1 MLFRC
6 GSEQTV
12 TQSRICAD
20 AHFRL
25 GGSAVF
31 QRKRAAPVFVTGWKP
46 RESLSAP
53 VAETIP
59 MATAVHKITL
69 SSSRDIPFNKLVLSQ
84 SNVRRVKAGVSI
96 EELAQDIAR
105 RTLLQGLNVRPVLDA
120 EGAETGMFEVPAGGR
135 RYRAL
140 ELLVK
145 QKRLAKTAP
154 VPCVVRDPSVDISAE
169 EDSLA
174 ENVQRAP
181 LHPLDQFRAF
191 QALREKGQ
199 SEEDIAAAFFVAVN
213 VVKQRLRL
221 AAVSEKLLDV
231 YAEDGISL
239 EQLMSFTVTTDHAR
253 QEQVWDALQRSYSQE
268 PYQIRRMLTERTVR
282 ASDKRALFIGL
293 DAYEQAD
300 GIVMRDLFQQD
311 DGGWLENVGL
321 LDGLVAAKLK
331 TEAEKIAAEGWKW
344 IEVNVDFPFGHT
356 HHLREL
362 DGTATD
368 LTTEEQAAIE
378 ALQAEHAKLQA
389 EYEDAD
395 ELPDEVDARLG
406 EIETALAAFEDR
418 PVSYDPVEIAR
429 AGVFVSIDAEGNISV
444 DRGYVR
450 PEDEAPDGV
459 GGDRKTEADGEQGD
473 GGELSAPAVQRA
485 VITIGGQAEPEEHE
499 DDAVKPLPDR
509 LMSELT
515 AYRTLALRDAMANNP
530 HVAMTALLHKLC
542 LDTFQQAAAGN
553 CLEASVRQVFFSIQ
567 PADLKDSPS
576 ARAVAERHEAWKA
589 DLPKD
594 EAALWDWL
602 AALDDASRGTL
613 LAHCVSFGVNALYEK
628 GDRYGGPGVS
638 VHGVHRRLAQAD
650 RLARAVGLDMVEAG
664 WRPTVDSYLGR
675 VTKPRILEAVR
686 EAKGEQSAQLID
698 HLKKAEMAKEAER
711 LLEGTGWL
719 PEPLRTSEAAGADAT
734 DADAAGDD
742 EALPA
747 FLADDE
753 ESAGEGETD
762 EPAVIAA
769 E

>member
-1 MLFRC
+1 
-6 GSEQTV
+6 
-12 TQSRICAD
+12 
-20 AHFRL
+20 
-25 GGSAVF
+25 
-31 QRKRAAPVFVTGWKP
+31 
-46 RESLSAP
+46 
-53 VAETIP
+53 
-59 MATAVHKITL
+59 
-69 SSSRDIPFNKLVLSQ
+69 
-84 SNVRRVKAGVSI
+84 
-96 EELAQDIAR
+96 
-105 RTLLQGLNVRPVLDA
+105 
-120 EGAETGMFEVPAGGR
+120 MFEVPAGGR

-140 ELLVK
+140 QHLVK

-199 SEEDIAAAFFVAVN
+199 SEEDIAAAFFVGVN

-231 YAEDGISL
+231 YAEDGMSL

-253 QEQVWDALQRSYSQE
+253 QEQIWEAIQRAYSQE
-268 PYQIRRMLTERTVR
+268 PYQIRRMLTERSVR
-282 ASDKRALFIGL
+282 ASDKRAQFIGL
-293 DAYEQAD
+293 DAYEQA
-300 GIVMRDLFQQD
+300 GGVVMRDLFQQD

-356 HHLREL
+356 HNLREL
-362 DGTATD
+362 DGTPTD
-368 LTTEEQAAIE
+368 LTTEEQATIE
-378 ALQAEHAKLQA
+378 ALQAEYAKLEA
-389 EYEDAD
+389 EYENAD
-395 ELPDEVDARLG
+395 ELPDEADARLG

-418 PVSYDPVEIAR
+418 HVSYDPVEIAR
-429 AGVFVSIDAEGNISV
+429 AGVFVSIDADGSLSV

-450 PEDEAPDGV
+450 PEDEAPDDG
-459 GGDRKTEADGEQGD
+459 GGDGEAEADGDQDD
-473 GGELSAPAVQRA
+473 GGEPSAPAVQRA
-485 VITIGGQAEPEEHE
+485 IITIGGQAEPEEDE

-515 AYRTLALRDAMANNP
+515 AYRTLALRDAVANNP

-542 LDTFQQAAAGN
+542 LDTFQHTAAGN
-553 CLEASVRQVFFSIQ
+553 CLEASVRQVFFAIQ
-567 PADLKDSPS
+567 PEDLKDSPS
-576 ARAVAERHEAWKA
+576 AKAVAERHEAWRA

-602 AALDDASRGTL
+602 AALDDASRGAL

-638 VHGVHRRLAQAD
+638 VHGVQRRLVQAD
-650 RLARAVGLDMVEAG
+650 RLARAVGLDMVDAG

-711 LLEGTGWL
+711 LLDGTGWL
-719 PEPLRTSEAAGADAT
+719 PELLRTSEAVGA
-734 DADAAGDD
+734 DADAAGDE